1 MAKKSKTDKF
11 IAKAE
16 DFQDPEIV
24 ESYASAAQAP
34 IEQAPDTSLNLY
46 PTIEEINE
54 VMENEYGF
62 CRNNVV
68 EINRMILR
76 ELVIARLERRKHG

>member
-11 IAKAE
+11 IAKSE
-16 DFQDPEIV
+16 DFQDTEIV
-24 ESYASAAQAP
+24 AAYASAAQAP
-34 IEQAPDTSLNLY
+34 IEQAPDTAFNLC
-46 PTIEEINE
+46 PTIEEINDE
-54 VMENEYGF
+54 MEREYGF

>member
-11 IAKAE
+11 VAKAE
-16 DFQDPEIV
+16 DFQAPEIADA
-24 ESYASAAQAP
+24 YASAAQAP
-34 IEQAPDTSLNLY
+34 IEQAPDSALNLY
-46 PTIEEINE
+46 PTIEEINDE
-54 VMENEYGF
+54 MEREYGF

>member
-1 MAKKSKTDKF
+1 MSKKPKTDKF
-11 IAKAE
+11 VAKAE
-16 DFQDPEIV
+16 DFQDTEIAAA
-24 ESYASAAQAP
+24 YASAAQAP
-34 IEQAPDTSLNLY
+34 IEQAPDSALNLY

-54 VMENEYGF
+54 VMDNDYGF

>member
-16 DFQDPEIV
+16 DFQDTEV
-24 ESYASAAQAP
+24 VDAYASAAQAP
-34 IEQAPDTSLNLY
+34 IDPAPDTALNLY

-54 VMENEYGF
+54 VMDNDYGF